1 MNTNPWRTILMLIPV
16 KDICG
21 KSGVISGK
29 DAKKNHRYLFE
40 YSTDC

>member
-1 MNTNPWRTILMLIPV
+1 VVKINTNPWRTILILIPV

-29 DAKKNHRYLFE
+29 DVKKKPQI
-40 YSTDC
+40 SSSV

>member
-1 MNTNPWRTILMLIPV
+1 MLIPV

-29 DAKKNHRYLFE
+29 DAKKT
-40 YSTDC
+40 TDIIFSIALSLNIKRIAEL